1 MKKTPPGL
9 TKHLAKAQKVAISAA
24 LEAGELLRKKFG
36 KHRQLDRKKDSSL
49 VTEADRGAEKI
60 VVSQIKKHFPSDEI
74 LGEESGFS
82 KGRSLQV
89 PKAYQKFG
97 SFRWHIDPLDGT
109 TNFVH
114 AFPMFCVSIG
124 LEFENATSADD
135 LVLGVI
141 YNPITKDL
149 YTAYRGSGATRN
161 GKPIH
166 VSKNSILSD
175 AVLTT
180 GFSYRRDA
188 YYDRELHSFS
198 KILRESRALR
208 RIGSAALDLSFVSS
222 GQFDGFWERGL
233 NSWDVAAGI
242 CILTEAG
249 GKVTKIDGSPY
260 KLGDDSILATNSTIH
275 SSIMKLIGSSDR

>member
-1 MKKTPPGL
+1 MKKTTPAFS
-9 TKHLAKAQKVAISAA
+9 KHLAKTQKVAIEAA
-24 LEAGELLRKKFG
+24 IDAGEFLKKKFG
-36 KHRQLDRKKDSSL
+36 KHKVLDRKKDASL

-60 VVSQIKKHFPSDEI
+60 VVSKIRKHFASDEI

-82 KGRSLQV
+82 KGRSLRNSNS
-89 PKAYQKFG
+89 YQSLG

-124 LEFENATSADD
+124 LEFENATSSDG
-135 LVLGVI
+135 LVMGVI
-141 YNPITKDL
+141 YNPITNDL

-161 GKPIH
+161 NKQIH
-166 VSKNSILSD
+166 VSKNNILSD

-208 RIGSAALDLSFVSS
+208 RIGSAALDLAFVSS
-222 GQFDGFWERGL
+222 GQFDGFWESGL

-260 KLGDDSILATNSTIH
+260 KLGDESILATNSVIH